1 MKTSLQHQQRMRRIG
16 NLHLLRCHLIAANN
30 EQKEELYSRDIFKVN
45 QDVIHDLAF
54 TSNPLVIVSF
64 FVLAV
69 FSKAKHLH

>member
-1 MKTSLQHQQRMRRIG
+1 MGKIR
-16 NLHLLRCHLIAANN
+16 NLHLLWCHLAANN